1 MSIAEQVKQL
11 EAERDRWKARAEKA
25 EVKVSELECEL
36 YAARSIPR
44 QTVADLQLKA
54 ELQQALEAAE
64 KRVKELETKLALA
77 EKERDEAKE
86 TVGSIQE
93 DYSELESERNRL
105 NRRVQELERQLSSRP
120 STLEAVLEELREEL
134 RGEGIPGSIHVDRYG
149 IHVSVYCV
157 EGLHHTESVQSFH
170 DIPAA
175 MAELVV
181 MHYPDS
187 AFARRRKPAEQTPA
201 IPKTPWM
208 MRLPHDEDP
217 NAVVADADG
226 NIIARV
232 PGSLVE
238 LWQNIIAAVNA
249 YKQADPTPN
258 HSETPN
264 SSTDPVADLLKR
276 YPGSGVTTYT
286 P

>member
-1 MSIAEQVKQL
+1 MSIAEQVDEL
-11 EAERDRWKARAEKA
+11 ERAGDGYRHAIAELTRMNEMLVRDRDQWKARAEKA

-120 STLEAVLEELREEL
+120 STLEAVLEECLAENICV
-134 RGEGIPGSIHVDRYG
+134 GVSIVDTGAKRHRVR
-149 IHVSVYCV
+149 ISVERKGKGRVIYV
-157 EGLHHTESVQSFH
+157 ESLSE
-170 DIPAA
+170 AA
-175 MAELVV
+175 EKLCETVGDRDF
-181 MHYPDS
+181 YPDS
-187 AFARRRKPAEQTPA
+187 AFARRRKPAE
-201 IPKTPWM
+201 
-208 MRLPHDEDP
+208 
-217 NAVVADADG
+217 
-226 NIIARV
+226 
-232 PGSLVE
+232 
-238 LWQNIIAAVNA
+238 
-249 YKQADPTPN
+249 PTPN
-258 HSETPN
+258 SSETPN
-264 SSTDPVADLLKR
+264 SSPDDTSDRYRRIVELVAGYLDHK
-276 YPGSGVTTYT
+276 YGSIECVSRIRDAINGKEAAK
-286 P
+286 